1 MKNNYLKLKTF
12 LTPLAF
18 AVLIIMV
25 AGCQQEDNIS
35 TGESTNG
42 KVVITPTMLK
52 FAEAPFSEDDGAI
65 TRGTAEAP
73 QTKSVDLGNGIEAQ
87 MTLEAD
93 AKSDTIFKKP
103 RTRASQP
110 LSNGFYTIRAF
121 QGNTLKGEMKGYI
134 NYGVFTPAT
143 GSKDC
148 IILDPNQ
155 NYDFVCFNDKLSQ
168 NSDGTLSV
176 TQANVKTAYV
186 GRLDNT
192 YVTGKTQYISFY
204 MKHVGSRV
212 YLELHSFMPIAHA
225 VSGTLTSPNNNV
237 PTTVKLDAKGYNPV
251 ATTTTTI
258 NETLTADLWI
268 PNYQH
273 PVTPGWHYVDYIWG
287 EDPKYDNELYYSN
300 RDTTYTWFLPGTPLR
315 QLRLSLPSFALYGK
329 TAAPSTH
336 LFSTDPSL
344 SSFVTKENTTY
355 RLKIR
360 LVYTGFKYLFSDGTV
375 GTLKANRT
383 KTPIA
388 LVVKEND
395 GTPNSGMAV
404 ALKDADLGST
414 WSPSG
419 GTQPNKDCAWSTQNL
434 YSTPY
439 FGYTGT
445 PYYIT
450 TNANDR
456 LSNDNNGYNWTWD
469 PATNASPDY
478 PGTAKADNQTS
489 FPAFYYAAHYNPGV
503 PLTGTIA
510 TQKWYLPAAGEWKT
524 AFEAMTLSQVNNGP
538 MNNPGVGTGGLYD
551 PIIYCLAFGGH
562 YTASGVFV
570 GGSDLFSS
578 IRNSGVWKN
587 YWLSSFVNGITYFG
601 PSRFQFNGSLSG
613 GESANPNRKYL
624 GSYSFETDASSEQVW
639 LKMDNQ
645 KGQVRAFIH
654 F

>member
-18 AVLIIMV
+18 AVLLIMV

-212 YLELHSFMPIAHA
+212 YLELHSFMPIDHA
-225 VSGTLTSPNNNV
+225 VSAMLTSSNSNV
-237 PTTVKLDAKGYNPV
+237 PTAVKLDAKGYNPV

-258 NETLTADLWI
+258 NETLTADLWR
-268 PNYQH
+268 PLDQH
-273 PVTPGWHYVDYIWG
+273 PVQAGWHYVAYSWG
-287 EDPKYDNELYYSN
+287 EDPKYDNEIYYSN

-315 QLRLSLPSFALYGK
+315 QMRLVLPSLTLYGK

-336 LFSTDPSL
+336 LYSTDPAL

-388 LVVKEND
+388 LVVKDND

-419 GTQPNKDCAWSTQNL
+419 GTQPNKDCAWSTRNL

-439 FGYTGT
+439 NGT
-445 PYYIT
+445 QYYIT

-469 PATNASPDY
+469 PTTNAMPDF
-478 PGTAKADNQTS
+478 PSTAKAENEYS

-510 TQKWYLPAAGEWKT
+510 TQKWYLPAAGEWMT
-524 AFEAMTLSQVNNGP
+524 AFEAMTLSQVNEGSNT
-538 MNNPGVGTGGLYD
+538 PGVGVTGFYD
-551 PIIYCLAFGGH
+551 TIMYCLAFGGH

-578 IRNSGVWKN
+578 IRNSGEWKK
-587 YWLSSFVNGITYFG
+587 YWLSTFVNGGSYFG
-601 PSRFQFNGSLSG
+601 PSYFKFNGSLAGIS
-613 GESANPNRKYL
+613 SAYPNPKYL
-624 GSYSFETDASSEQVW
+624 GWYDFESDERYNQVW
-639 LKMDNQ
+639 SKMDNQ

>member
-1 MKNNYLKLKTF
+1 MKSNYLILKTF
-12 LTPLAF
+12 LKPLAF
-18 AVLIIMV
+18 AVLLIM
-25 AGCQQEDNIS
+25 AAACQQEDNIS

-52 FAEAPFSEDDGAI
+52 FEEAPFSEDDGAV
-65 TRGTAEAP
+65 TRGAAEAP

-134 NYGVFTPAT
+134 NYGVFTPAA

-212 YLELHSFMPIAHA
+212 YLELHSFLPIKHA
-225 VSGTLTSPNNNV
+225 VSATLTSPNNNV
-237 PTTVKLDAKGYNPV
+237 PTSVKLDEKGNNPI
-251 ATTTTTI
+251 ATSVTTI
-258 NETLTADLWI
+258 NKTLTADFWQAHLYS
-268 PNYQH
+268 PSTD
-273 PVTPGWHYVDYIWG
+273 VTYIAFEDSKNDMEWHYA
-287 EDPKYDNELYYSN
+287 N

-315 QLRLSLPSFALYGK
+315 QMRLDLPSLTLYGK
-329 TAAPSTH
+329 TATPSTH
-336 LFSTDPSL
+336 LYSTDPAL
-344 SSFVTKENTTY
+344 SGFVTKENTTY
-355 RLKIR
+355 KLKIR

-388 LVVKEND
+388 FVVKDND
-395 GTPNSGMAV
+395 GTPNSGVAI
-404 ALKDADLGST
+404 ALKEADLGSS
-414 WSPSG
+414 WSPLTG
-419 GTQPNKDCAWSTQNL
+419 NVKNTDCQWTTQSLSSDPS
-434 YSTPY
+434 STPVY
-439 FGYTGT
+439 M
-445 PYYIT
+445 T
-450 TNANDR
+450 TNFQGLLLGTG
-456 LSNDNNGYNWTWD
+456 LSDNVSDMNGYNWTWD
-469 PATNASPDY
+469 PTTNAMPDSPGGQ
-478 PGTAKADNQTS
+478 PKGNNQWG

-503 PLTGTIA
+503 TLTGAIA
-510 TQKWYLPAAGEWKT
+510 NQKWYLPASGEWRT
-524 AFEAMTLSQVNNGP
+524 ALDAMCLGQVNNNGSYNGGNGAARGGRFDP
-538 MNNPGVGTGGLYD
+538 VILNYALTAHYSDNGVLVGGQNFDKQGVFTRYF
-551 PIIYCLAFGGH
+551 ASSFENGAG
-562 YTASGVFV
+562 TASP
-570 GGSDLFSS
+570 DL
-578 IRNSGVWKN
+578 IN
-587 YWLSSFVNGITYFG
+587 I
-601 PSRFQFNGSLSG
+601 SLSTG
-613 GESANPNRKYL
+613 WTGNDGTSYPSIYSIQYESGQQMWNQV
-624 GSYSFETDASSEQVW
+624 TDVRA
-639 LKMDNQ
+639 K
-645 KGQVRAFIH
+645 VRAFIH